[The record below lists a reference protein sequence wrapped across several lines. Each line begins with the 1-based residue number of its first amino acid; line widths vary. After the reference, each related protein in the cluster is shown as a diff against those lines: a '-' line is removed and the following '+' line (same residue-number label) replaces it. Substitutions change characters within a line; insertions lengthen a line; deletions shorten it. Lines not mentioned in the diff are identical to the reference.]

1 MPSSYL
7 ILEWST
13 QAQMTNT
20 TNTQMGTST
29 VRTAE
34 LRTGLRFSIQQFF
47 HNAPPSSA
55 LSPARCLP
63 PYHTH
68 TSSNTIRPERSH
80 YLSCTF
86 RQSRLVFLTLAP
98 VGPTLWLLVDVLLYG
113 YLHHS
118 LRWMDPHFPSG
129 LLSVFYV
136 ACGIGSCLIIF
147 FFHRVLVYFICHLGW
162 GELQA
167 SVFCFTLFFLFK
179 ETHCYFPAPRNPSLE
194 ALPSLYPHLPS
205 SPSIPSWLLSF

>member
-1 MPSSYL
+1 MK
-7 ILEWST
+7 
-13 QAQMTNT
+13 NT

-29 VRTAE
+29 VHAAQ
-34 LRTGLRFSIQQFF
+34 LHTGLRFSIQQFF
-47 HNAPPSSA
+47 HDAPPSSA

-63 PYHTH
+63 LHHTH
-68 TSSNTIRPERSH
+68 TSSNTIHPEWSH

-86 RQSRLVFLTLAP
+86 RQSRLVFSTLPP
-98 VGPTLWLLVDVLLYG
+98 VGPTLWLLVDLLLYG

-118 LRWMDPHFPSG
+118 LKRMVPHFSPG

-136 ACGIGSCLIIF
+136 ACGIGSCLTIF

-167 SVFCFTLFFLFK
+167 SVFCFILFFFLFK
-179 ETHCYFPAPRNPSLE
+179 ETHCCFLPPLNPSLK